1 MHICSLT
8 TIYIY
13 IEEGSK
19 NMQFKHASMTLMNTR
34 EIRYPVF
41 FAMRILEDI
50 LHYYKGQAGH

>member
-34 EIRYPVF
+34 EIRYPVQHVY
-41 FAMRILEDI
+41 RSEL
-50 LHYYKGQAGH
+50 